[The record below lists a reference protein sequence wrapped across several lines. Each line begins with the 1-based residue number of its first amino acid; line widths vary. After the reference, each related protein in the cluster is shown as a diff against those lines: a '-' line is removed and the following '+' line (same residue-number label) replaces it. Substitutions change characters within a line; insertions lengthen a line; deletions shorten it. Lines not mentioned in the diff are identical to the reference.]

1 MNYSGSRAEPAMS
14 NRIARQR
21 PPGSRSARTSSSPGR
36 VGRLRAPGSSVGG
49 RLRFFSAFLREPFRV
64 GAFWPS
70 SPELAQRMV
79 EGCDLQRRD
88 RVVELG
94 PGTGAFTSL
103 ILERLRRRAQF
114 FAVELSPT
122 NVRELQRR
130 FPLLDIY
137 ADSAEKLPKYLA
149 LHDGGQ
155 ADCIISGLAW
165 GNMLPATQNRIFDAV
180 LSSLAPGGLFTTFA
194 YVHARWLPTS
204 VRFRQRLF
212 RHFSRVEVTPI
223 VWRNLPPAFVYRCW
237 REG

>member
-1 MNYSGSRAEPAMS
+1 MS

-21 PPGSRSARTSSSPGR
+21 PPGSRSARSLSTAGR
-36 VGRLRAPGSSVGG
+36 VGRRRAPGSSVGG
-49 RLRFFSAFLREPFRV
+49 RLRFFGAFLREPFSV

-70 SPELAQRMV
+70 SLELAQRMV
-79 EGCDLQRRD
+79 EGCDLHLRD
-88 RVVELG
+88 KVVELG

-103 ILERLRRRAQF
+103 ILERLRRQAQF

-137 ADSAEKLPKYLA
+137 SDSAEELPKYLA
-149 LHDGGQ
+149 LHDGGK

-165 GNMLPATQNRIFDAV
+165 GNMLPATQNRIFNAV

-194 YVHARWLPTS
+194 YVHACWLPTS
-204 VRFRQRLF
+204 LRFRQRLF
-212 RHFSRVEVTPI
+212 RHFSRIEVTPI

-237 REG
+237 REE